1 MNDRRGFISA
11 VACSVLCVPAI
22 AAAQPG
28 KVWRI
33 GWLAPASATGDAT
46 QVARL
51 AAFSQGMRELG
62 YSLGSDYTIE
72 ERSVN
77 GRNDLYPALAAELVA
92 SRVDV
97 IIAPGTTAAL
107 SAQKATATIPIVF
120 VSAGDAVA
128 SGLIASMA
136 RPGGN
141 LTGRSSI
148 TQEMDAKR
156 IELLRE
162 AVPGMSSLAVLLV
175 RLGPPGTPLS
185 PLWAQAMAAV
195 EAAARRYGIAVQVSE
210 LRSAE
215 QLDATLALMRSRQPS
230 GLIVFDQTL
239 VLSVKE
245 RITEFALRS
254 RIPAIYQQREWVD
267 AGGVM
272 SYGPNNT
279 DEYRRLTSY
288 VHRIFKGARPGE
300 LPVEQPTRIELVINL
315 KTAKALGITVP
326 QSLLLRADEVIQ

>member
-1 MNDRRGFISA
+1 M
-11 VACSVLCVPAI
+11 ACNVLCVPAI
-22 AAAQPG
+22 APAQPG

-33 GWLAPASATGDAT
+33 GWLAPTSATADAT
-46 QVARL
+46 AVARL
-51 AAFSQGMRELG
+51 AAFNQGMREHG
-62 YSLGSDYTIE
+62 YSIGRDYTIDAK
-72 ERSVN
+72 SAG
-77 GRNDLYPALAAELVA
+77 GRNERYPELAAGLVA

-97 IIAPGTTAAL
+97 IITPGTTAAL
-107 SAQKATATIPIVF
+107 AAQKATATIPIVF

-148 TQEMDAKR
+148 TQELDAKR

-162 AVPGMSSLAVLLV
+162 AVPGLSSLAVLRV
-175 RLGPPGTPLS
+175 RLDPPGTPLN
-185 PLWAQAMAAV
+185 PLQAQAMAAV

-210 LRSAE
+210 LRSAG
-215 QLDATLALMRSRQPS
+215 QLDTTLALMRSRLPS

-254 RIPAIYQQREWVD
+254 RIPAIYQQRNWVD
-267 AGGVM
+267 TGGLM
-272 SYGPNNT
+272 SYGPNNA
-279 DEYRRLTSY
+279 DEYRLLANY
-288 VHRIFKGARPGE
+288 VHRIFQGDRPGD
-300 LPVEQPTRIELVINL
+300 LPVEQPTRIDLVINL
-315 KTAKALGITVP
+315 KTAKALGLTIP
-326 QSLLLRADEVIQ
+326 QSLLLRATEVIQ

>member
-11 VACSVLCVPAI
+11 VACNVLCVPAI
-22 AAAQPG
+22 APAQPG

-33 GWLAPASATGDAT
+33 GWLPPASATGDAT

-72 ERSVN
+72 AKSAD
-77 GRNDLYPALAAELVA
+77 GRNERYPELAAELVA

-97 IIAPGTTAAL
+97 IITPGTTAAL
-107 SAQKATATIPIVF
+107 AAQKATATIPIVF

-148 TQEMDAKR
+148 TQELDAKR

-162 AVPGMSSLAVLLV
+162 AVPGMSSLAVLRV
-175 RLGPPGTPLS
+175 RLGPPGTPMN

-195 EAAARRYGIAVQVSE
+195 ESAARRYGIAVQVSE

-254 RIPAIYQQREWVD
+254 RIPAI
-267 AGGVM
+267 
-272 SYGPNNT
+272 
-279 DEYRRLTSY
+279 
-288 VHRIFKGARPGE
+288 
-300 LPVEQPTRIELVINL
+300 
-315 KTAKALGITVP
+315 
-326 QSLLLRADEVIQ
+326 

>member
-1 MNDRRGFISA
+1 MTDRRGFIISA

-128 SGLIASMA
+128 SGLIVSMA
-136 RPGGN
+136 RHGGN

-148 TQEMDAKR
+148 TLNWMPNASSCCAKR
-156 IELLRE
+156 YRE
-162 AVPGMSSLAVLLV
+162 CRAWRCFGSGS
-175 RLGPPGTPLS
+175 
-185 PLWAQAMAAV
+185 
-195 EAAARRYGIAVQVSE
+195 
-210 LRSAE
+210 
-215 QLDATLALMRSRQPS
+215 MRP
-230 GLIVFDQTL
+230 
-239 VLSVKE
+239 
-245 RITEFALRS
+245 ALR
-254 RIPAIYQQREWVD
+254 
-267 AGGVM
+267 
-272 SYGPNNT
+272 
-279 DEYRRLTSY
+279 
-288 VHRIFKGARPGE
+288 
-300 LPVEQPTRIELVINL
+300 
-315 KTAKALGITVP
+315 
-326 QSLLLRADEVIQ
+326 

>member
-1 MNDRRGFISA
+1 MNARRGFISA
-11 VACSVLCVPAI
+11 VACNVLGVPAI

-33 GWLAPASATGDAT
+33 GWLAPASAAGDAT

-51 AAFSQGMRELG
+51 TAFSQGMRELG

-72 ERSVN
+72 AKSAD
-77 GRNDLYPALAAELVA
+77 GRNDRYPALAAELVA

-107 SAQKATATIPIVF
+107 AAQKATTTIPIVF

-148 TQEMDAKR
+148 TQELDAKR
-156 IELLRE
+156 VELLRE
-162 AVPGMSSLAVLLV
+162 AVPGLTSLAVLRV
-175 RLGPPGTPLS
+175 RLDASGTPLN
-185 PLWAQAMAAV
+185 PLQAQAMAAV

-210 LRSAE
+210 LRSAD
-215 QLDATLALMRSRQPS
+215 QLEATLALMRSRQPS

-239 VLSVKE
+239 VLNVME

-254 RIPAIYQQREWVD
+254 RLPALYQQRNWVD
-267 AGGVM
+267 AGGFM
-272 SYGPNNT
+272 SYGPNNA
-279 DEYRRLTSY
+279 DEYRRLAGY
-288 VHRIFKGARPGE
+288 VHKIFQGASPGD
-300 LPVEQPTRIELVINL
+300 LPVEQPTKIDLVINL
-315 KTAKALGITVP
+315 KTAKAFGLTVP
-326 QSLLLRADEVIQ
+326 SSLLLRADEVIE

>member
-1 MNDRRGFISA
+1 MTDRRGFIISA

-46 QVARL
+46 QVARP

-141 LTGRSSI
+141 LTGRS
-148 TQEMDAKR
+148 R
-156 IELLRE
+156 
-162 AVPGMSSLAVLLV
+162 
-175 RLGPPGTPLS
+175 
-185 PLWAQAMAAV
+185 AAV
-195 EAAARRYGIAVQVSE
+195 
-210 LRSAE
+210 
-215 QLDATLALMRSRQPS
+215 
-230 GLIVFDQTL
+230 
-239 VLSVKE
+239 
-245 RITEFALRS
+245 
-254 RIPAIYQQREWVD
+254 
-267 AGGVM
+267 
-272 SYGPNNT
+272 
-279 DEYRRLTSY
+279 
-288 VHRIFKGARPGE
+288 
-300 LPVEQPTRIELVINL
+300 
-315 KTAKALGITVP
+315 
-326 QSLLLRADEVIQ
+326 